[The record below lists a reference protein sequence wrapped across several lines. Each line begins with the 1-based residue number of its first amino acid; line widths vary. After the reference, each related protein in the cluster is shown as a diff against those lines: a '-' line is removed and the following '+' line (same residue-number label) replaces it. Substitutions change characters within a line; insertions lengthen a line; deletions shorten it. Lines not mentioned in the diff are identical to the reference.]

1 MALPLVKT
9 TYAVDLETKRLLD
22 RLAERWEVS
31 KSEAL
36 RRAVRQAAGSEGASE
51 RLAALDALQRRLK
64 LSNTAASAWVAVSR
78 AERRRSSSRRAR

>member
-31 KSEAL
+31 RSEAL

-51 RLAALDALQRRLK
+51 RLAALDALQRRLR
-64 LSNTAASAWVAVSR
+64 LSKRAASTWVAAVR
-78 AERRRSSSRRAR
+78 AERRRSSAKRVR

>member
-9 TYAVDLETKRLLD
+9 TYAVDVETKRLLD

-36 RRAVRQAAGSEGASE
+36 RRAVRQAAGSEGAGD
-51 RLAALDALQRRLK
+51 RLAALDALQRRLR
-64 LSNTAASAWVAVSR
+64 LSSGAASAWAAAARV
-78 AERRRSSSRRAR
+78 ERRRSSSKRVR